1 MSYSAPTMD
10 WTGGFLHLRREC
22 RDCGMK
28 MEWWGIDHPPYVV
41 FDPAD
46 EHGAAEVM
54 GNLLAIPHECRR

>member
-1 MSYSAPTMD
+1 
-10 WTGGFLHLRREC
+10 
-22 RDCGMK
+22 MK